1 MSFPLL
7 FAWRYLFAR
16 PAIVLV
22 NVVAAATVAVLLVG
36 ATAALTT
43 ARQLWLPDGLALL
56 GYGSGAGVGLGLALA
71 IGRLLE
77 GRRGLITG
85 LLLGAGLAI
94 GALLVAHLA
103 GIGSRGMYTSAAS
116 TAFEV
121 PEAWFWPIVV
131 GLGLGAGLLVGSA
144 ARASLVN
151 ARANVINL
159 IASISA
165 FGLGVGAAAVI
176 LVLSVFN
183 GFDVVIGAMF
193 GRFNPAVVVTPAR
206 GKTFDAD
213 SIPLAQIRTFP
224 GVAAAAL
231 SLEETAFFEYEDSR
245 AFGTIKGVDSGY
257 AAVSGVDSALIE
269 GEFGLRGPGG
279 RSYGVLGLGLRNK
292 LDVNIGASFEPV
304 QVYAADRD
312 ARGALDRPFR
322 SRSVYPGG
330 TFAVQQDYD
339 QKYLFAD
346 LTLVRSLL
354 GQPRA
359 ASAVELALAPGF
371 READVADALGVA
383 LGPDYI
389 VRDRREQ
396 DADLLRIMNVEKWLS
411 YVILTLVLLLV
422 SFNLVGGLWLIVLE
436 KERDVSILRAMGTP
450 ARQVRLIFLTV
461 GAMLSAL
468 GVALG
473 VGLAWLLYALQVR
486 YDLVQVPEGLVVS
499 AYPIEMRPFDVA
511 VVAGTVLVI
520 GLLASVPAARR
531 AGVVG
536 VGGRI

>member
-1 MSFPLL
+1 MPFPLL

-22 NVVAAATVAVLLVG
+22 NVVAAATLAALLVG
-36 ATAALTT
+36 AT
-43 ARQLWLPDGLALL
+43 LALSAGRAL
-56 GYGSGAGVGLGLALA
+56 WVADAVALGGYGGGTVLGVIAGVLLA
-71 IGRLLE
+71 
-77 GRRGLITG
+77 RRTSARPGGLIVACVLAAIS
-85 LLLGAGLAI
+85 LL
-94 GALLVAHLA
+94 LA
-103 GIGSRGMYTSAAS
+103 GIGLYDFGIVGGQPITYDL
-116 TAFEV
+116 
-121 PEAWFWPIVV
+121 WPQADAESLALMLAGALGFGV
-131 GLGLGAGLLVGSA
+131 GALVGA
-144 ARASLVN
+144 TTTYVFRR

-213 SIPLAQIRTFP
+213 SIPLAQIRAFP
-224 GVAAAAL
+224 GVAAAVLA
-231 SLEETAFFEYEDSR
+231 LEETAFFEYEDSR

-257 AAVSGVDSALIE
+257 AAVSGVDSAIVE
-269 GEFGLRGPGG
+269 GAFDLQGPGG
-279 RSYGVLGLGLRNK
+279 RAYGVLGLGLRNK
-292 LDVNIGASFEPV
+292 LNVNIGASFEPV

-322 SRSVYPGG
+322 SRAVYPGG

-339 QKYLFAD
+339 QQYLFAD
-346 LTLVRSLL
+346 LALVRGLL

-359 ASAVELALAPGF
+359 ASAVELALAPGA
-371 READVADALGVA
+371 READVADALGAA
-383 LGPDYI
+383 LGPDFV

-461 GAMLSAL
+461 GAMLSGL

-473 VGLAWLLYALQVR
+473 VGLALLLYTLQVR
-486 YDLVQVPEGLVVS
+486 YELVQVPEGLVVS
-499 AYPIEMRPFDVA
+499 AYPIELRPLDVA

-531 AGVVG
+531 AGA
-536 VGGRI
+536 